1 MKKGKGIFLV
11 LTFILLVIS
20 GLSFSKTTITIQTY
34 WSETQENDRPF
45 FDLLEKYQKLHPD
58 VEIKHYY
65 VPFAELVKTILTQSL
80 TNSLPDIVFA
90 DNPDIRYLAAAGVFK
105 DLTPLV
111 EEWGVWDDFFPG
123 SRAAV
128 TYKGKIYA
136 LHQSTNNLALWYNK
150 EFFEKAGITEPP
162 KTWDEVLEYCKI
174 LKNKFGKEGVY
185 PIGFSAVNSEAGT
198 WQFEPFL
205 WSAGGNLL
213 ALDSKE
219 SIQALEFVTKL
230 VKEGYTP
237 KDVMNWEQSDLTE
250 YFRNRKLVMMIQ
262 GCWEL
267 GDVVGF
273 KEANMRL
280 GENIGI
286 TKIPVP
292 KEGMKP
298 VVPMGGECF
307 GLSATIDPSK
317 EKIAW
322 DIIKFLN
329 SPENMA
335 RFCADA
341 GRVPTRASAVP
352 LLLELK
358 PELEVFAKQA
368 ESAICRPVAGGGDKY
383 TEISSITINAVQQA
397 LSGAL
402 SPSEAFKQAAAR
414 VRKLFKSE
422 KEYQE
427 ALEEAINALKAVQ

>member
-1 MKKGKGIFLV
+1 MKGKKIFVFLMILV
-11 LTFILLVIS
+11 LMIS
-20 GLSFSKTTITIQTY
+20 GLAFSKTVITIQTY
-34 WSETQENDRPF
+34 WSEEDENNTPF
-45 FDLLEKYQKLHPD
+45 FEMLKKYQELHPD

-65 VPFAELVKTILTQSL
+65 VPFAELIKTLLTQSL
-80 TNSLPDIVFA
+80 TGSLPDIVFA

-128 TYKGKIYA
+128 TYEGKIYA

-150 EFFEKAGITEPP
+150 EFFEKAGIKEPP

-174 LKNKFGKEGVY
+174 LKDKFGKDGVY
-185 PIGFSAVNSEAGT
+185 PIGFSAVNSEEGT

-213 ALDSKE
+213 ELDSKE
-219 SIQALEFVTKL
+219 SIQALEFVTEL
-230 VKEGYTP
+230 VKEGYAP
-237 KDVMNWEQSDLTE
+237 KDVMNWGQGDLTE
-250 YFRNRKLVMMIQ
+250 YFRNRKLVMIVQ

-267 GDVVGF
+267 GDVTGF
-273 KEANMRL
+273 QEVNMYL
-280 GENIGI
+280 GQNIDI
-286 TKIPVP
+286 AKIPVP

-307 GLSATIDPSK
+307 GLSATIEPSK

-329 SPENMA
+329 SSENMA
-335 RFCADA
+335 KFCAGA

-352 LLLELK
+352 LLLELV

-368 ESAICRPVAGGGDKY
+368 ETAICRPVAGGGEKY
-383 TEISSITINAVQQA
+383 TEVSSITINAVQQA

-402 SPSEAFKQAAAR
+402 SPSEAFKQAAKKI
-414 VRKLFKSE
+414 RKLFKND
-422 KEYQE
+422 KEYQK